1 MRALLVLTSTL
12 VLQLV
17 PVGPPPATVPLL
29 SCRATI
35 TGGAGIINGTYPCI
49 SRVVF
54 DSTKQTMLF
63 TLTLTP
69 PGSGSAVRI
78 TASLSAPQAVPQG
91 GTFTLGTGK
100 TTGDTTLKET
110 AGRTA
115 PVWAAAK
122 STTSPLIGQ
131 SSLRLDDLG
140 TTPATPGTL
149 VYLSPSG
156 SLSATMEPQSGTTAN
171 GEVTLQIDF
180 TPQT

>member
-1 MRALLVLTSTL
+1 MRALIVLTSVLT
-12 VLQLV
+12 LQLV

-29 SCRATI
+29 SCRASI
-35 TGGAGIINGTYPCI
+35 TGGAGVIDGTYPCI

-54 DSTKQTMLF
+54 DSNKQTMLF
-63 TLTLTP
+63 TLTLAP

-78 TASLSAPQAVPQG
+78 TASVSTPQAAPKG

-122 STTSPLIGQ
+122 STVSPLVGQ

-140 TTPATPGTL
+140 TAPATAATL
-149 VYLSPSG
+149 IYFDPSG
-156 SLSATMEPQSGTTAN
+156 SLSATMEPQPGTTAN

-180 TPQT
+180 SPQT